1 MSTLT
6 RMPRTQLLAA
16 MAVVILVAELFAN
29 AIISGNDADVGG
41 WIGLSAFGIA
51 VMLLLVLVAVPGS
64 LPAARALWTLGLG
77 VDRADPVRGLL
88 ERAALRGRGRDLR
101 AARTPATSIPGESGP
116 APASAGVIVAALA
129 TVVAFVLCIVG

>member
-29 AIISGNDADVGG
+29 EIIGGNDADVGG

-51 VMLLLVLVAVPGS
+51 VMLVLVLAAVPRIA
-64 LPAARALWTLGLG
+64 PAARHSWTLGLG
-77 VDRADPVRGLL
+77 V
-88 ERAALRGRGRDLR
+88 AALILCAVFWSALPFAV
-101 AARTPATSIPGESGP
+101 AAAAFALARPGDEHPGETGP